1 MITTPDPDLA
11 GYRFSVF
18 ELDAQEGEL
27 RKQGRLIRLQA
38 QPLQILL
45 ALLERPRLIVSRDE
59 LRQRLWPDDTFVEF
73 DHSLNTAIKRLRET
87 LGDTAS
93 TPQFIETVPR
103 RGYRFAAPVERIQ
116 RSGTARPGVSVGRGD
131 ASAVTVSD
139 IPRITNGQRPNGVSA
154 DVPALAATTAPGTD
168 IRTATAT
175 AAPSPQAGP
184 ASATSSEA
192 RAARRLPLV
201 AAAVLG
207 AAVAAALFIVIG
219 AWSNAPAPRAVS
231 AAAAS
236 DARATATPAAV
247 PAQASAPRVAV
258 LAFENLSGDPA
269 RAYVADGFTEELVSH
284 LGRLA
289 PGRLG
294 VIARSSSASL
304 HAGTTPLPDI
314 AQALDV
320 DYVIEGSVR
329 ADADRY
335 RVAVRLVRTQDLT
348 AQWSDVYDG
357 ALLDLIAMQRDVAQQ
372 VTRQLAISVLP
383 DDQAALARATTSD
396 SRAYDAYLHGVS
408 ELARGPADGF
418 ARAEALF
425 RRAIALDP
433 RYALAHAGLAQT
445 AILQQDYYIIS
456 PARAQAIARASAL
469 RALAIDDRLA
479 DAHCALADVLSRTVD
494 RPDAADQ
501 AFARALA
508 LNPSRETTQLRYST
522 HLIRTGREQEGRA
535 RLAIARSLAPRSAD
549 VITESA
555 WMEMSD
561 GRLDAAASL
570 ADEALRYQPEFP
582 FARYVLG
589 QIALRRSAPDAA
601 IDQFARARI
610 TSGHAPKYLA
620 ALASAYLA
628 ADRPAEAARV
638 LDELRAQARMRYVPP
653 GTIEQIAARLAAPAT
668 ARR

>member
-18 ELDAQEGEL
+18 ELDAREGEL

-116 RSGTARPGVSVGRGD
+116 RPGTAEPD
-131 ASAVTVSD
+131 
-139 IPRITNGQRPNGVSA
+139 TN
-154 DVPALAATTAPGTD
+154 
-168 IRTATAT
+168 TAT
-175 AAPSPQAGP
+175 AAPPPLAGA
-184 ASATSSEA
+184 ASTTPREA
-192 RAARRLPLV
+192 RSRRRLPLV

-219 AWSNAPAPRAVS
+219 AWSNAPATRAVS

-236 DARATATPAAV
+236 DARATATPT
-247 PAQASAPRVAV
+247 PAPAPRVAV

-304 HAGTTPLPDI
+304 HAGTTPLRDI
-314 AQALDV
+314 ARALDV

-335 RVAVRLVRTQDLT
+335 RVAVRLVRTEDLT

-425 RRAIALDP
+425 RRAMALDP

-456 PARAQAIARASAL
+456 PGRAQAIARASAL

-494 RPDAADQ
+494 HPDAADR

-549 VITESA
+549 VITEAA

-589 QIALRRSAPDAA
+589 QVALRRSAPDAA
-601 IDQFARARI
+601 IDQFARARV

-628 ADRPAEAARV
+628 ADRPADAARV
-638 LDELRAQARMRYVPP
+638 LDELRAQARGRYVPP
-653 GTIEQIAARLAAPAT
+653 GMVEEIAARLAQPAA

>member
-18 ELDAQEGEL
+18 ELDAREGEL

-45 ALLERPRLIVSRDE
+45 ALLERPRLIVTRDE

-116 RSGTARPGVSVGRGD
+116 RPGTAEPD
-131 ASAVTVSD
+131 
-139 IPRITNGQRPNGVSA
+139 TN
-154 DVPALAATTAPGTD
+154 
-168 IRTATAT
+168 TAT
-175 AAPSPQAGP
+175 AAPPPLAGP
-184 ASATSSEA
+184 ASTTPGEA
-192 RAARRLPLV
+192 RSRRRLPLV

-207 AAVAAALFIVIG
+207 AAVAAALFVVID
-219 AWSNAPAPRAVS
+219 AWSHAPATRAVS
-231 AAAAS
+231 GGRGTPAATAAAMTGADAALPANGAGAAAAV
-236 DARATATPAAV
+236 AP
-247 PAQASAPRVAV
+247 APRVAV

-304 HAGTTPLPDI
+304 HAGTTPLRDI
-314 AQALDV
+314 ARALDV
-320 DYVIEGSVR
+320 AYVIEGSVR

-335 RVAVRLVRTQDLT
+335 RVAVRLVRTEDLT

-425 RRAIALDP
+425 RRAMALDP

-445 AILQQDYYIIS
+445 AILQQDYYIIA
-456 PARAQAIARASAL
+456 PGRAQAIARASAL

-508 LNPSRETTQLRYST
+508 LNPSRDTTQLRYST

-549 VITESA
+549 VITEAA

-589 QIALRRSAPDAA
+589 QLALRRSAPDAA
-601 IDQFARARI
+601 IDQFARARV

-628 ADRPAEAARV
+628 ADRPTDAARV
-638 LDELRAQARMRYVPP
+638 LEELRAQARGRYVPP
-653 GTIEQIAARLAAPAT
+653 GMVEQIAARLAQPAT